1 MGTYS
6 RPGLTRGEEA
16 LIDTS
21 GSQLQ
26 KELVDFGSNFANAK
40 SNIKLNEE
48 AALTQQM
55 EVYKQAEEI
64 DDPNAAENSIARNL
78 ANKLRI
84 QADDLY
90 YTTINSMGE
99 DQTDTLRK
107 EQNIINA
114 VQNLGSDLGVIQLES
129 KKMVDMI
136 SNGDAELIGINS
148 DPGARAFYSNMGLYG
163 GAGSSVNGVEP
174 AKIDIKNGNITY
186 SQEYTDTDGKKQ
198 VYKYSSN
205 GQSLS
210 RANGG
215 AAPVTMVDKK
225 AVLGGYEGE
234 WGVQVK
240 KYPALVTSITD
251 NRGNKK
257 TVQQTKLY
265 NQQTQEAYNGIVND
279 EQAIALIDSDDYQ
292 TLVFNGFY
300 KPKDGETWNPE
311 KFKDQK
317 RNLQKAKADYLLDT
331 YSKSDR
337 TTQQGGKDV
346 AGNITYND
354 PKKGGNT
361 GKGSSENKL
370 NHTDFINTL
379 GDIEGE
385 VNIVETATGLPD
397 KIPSSQAG
405 KDAMKNKVYRNEVEY
420 NEDGSENPDFKK
432 VYRFDGEKYIELDG
446 EKDSFADTE
455 ETKVRRL
462 AEIKKYLENHPSS
475 KVFTGNNAEVKESDT
490 VNNPDPNKLYRKDG
504 TIAKPTFKEI
514 DFDDLFKGDVL
525 DDLSKMEVALN
536 KALGINPI

>member
-40 SNIKLNEE
+40 SNIKLNEQ

-337 TTQQGGKDV
+337 TTQQGGKNV
-346 AGNITYND
+346 NASTTYND

-361 GKGSSENKL
+361 GKGTVL
-370 NHTDFINTL
+370 NHTNFI
-379 GDIEGE
+379 E
-385 VNIVETATGLPD
+385 
-397 KIPSSQAG
+397 
-405 KDAMKNKVYRNEVEY
+405 
-420 NEDGSENPDFKK
+420 
-432 VYRFDGEKYIELDG
+432 ELDLVPDVQETTDKDG
-446 EKDSFADTE
+446 KNQFKGVVPVEQAKPGKIYVNPNTGQRYKVIGDGKTKKYVEIDKSEKDLETLRVRKFAD
-455 ETKVRRL
+455 
-462 AEIKKYLENHPSS
+462 IKKYLLKQGGIYE
-475 KVFTGNNAEVKESDT
+475 GNNKKVIKDFEGDSDQL
-490 VNNPDPNKLYRKDG
+490 DPNGLYRKTG
-504 TIAKPTFKEI
+504 TIANPTYEI
-514 DFDDLFKGDVL
+514 IDIEKTFTDDILMDPE
-525 DDLSKMEVALN
+525 SMEKNLN
-536 KALGINPI
+536 AELGITVPFSGL